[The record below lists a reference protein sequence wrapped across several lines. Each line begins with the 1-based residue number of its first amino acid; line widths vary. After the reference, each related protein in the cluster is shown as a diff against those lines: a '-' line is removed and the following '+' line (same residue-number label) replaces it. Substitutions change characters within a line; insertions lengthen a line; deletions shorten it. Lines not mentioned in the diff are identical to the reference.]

1 MPFVTILQVGN
12 RQKDTL
18 QKLQAFTQKLR
29 TSTQKQQQQD
39 KAAAAA
45 ATKAAQEAAAVQ
57 QQEAADEA
65 AAAAASKQEAANG
78 SGDKAA
84 GGADEAYAGKVG
96 CAGVICL
103 LSWADTACC
112 VLSLYVCAWRFMP
125 CPASIGAVHVHVSG
139 VESWD
144 QGTDMHSCVQGQRLR
159 VVSVMCGGVLL
170 AVCRSDRTS
179 TTGPTC
185 LLPGVS
191 MST

>member
-1 MPFVTILQVGN
+1 MRSRTLLQVGN

-65 AAAAASKQEAANG
+65 ATAAASKQEAANG

-84 GGADEAYAGKVG
+84 GGADEAYDGKVG
-96 CAGVICL
+96 GVGVICL
-103 LSWADTACC
+103 LSCRVLQVKALCMFMCRA
-112 VLSLYVCAWRFMP
+112 LSLGTKALTCTAA
-125 CPASIGAVHVHVSG
+125 CKGSVH
-139 VESWD
+139 
-144 QGTDMHSCVQGQRLR
+144 
-159 VVSVMCGGVLL
+159 
-170 AVCRSDRTS
+170 
-179 TTGPTC
+179 P
-185 LLPGVS
+185 
-191 MST
+191 